1 MPIQGSSW
9 HAEVLDPETR
19 HVLRQLCRSSLLQEF
34 YLGGGT
40 GLALYLGHRR
50 SADLDFFSSTGFRQ
64 DLLLRQLQGTADQL
78 EVLSQ
83 DLETLHTHVNGAK
96 VSFLGYR
103 YDLLFPEA
111 RFEGVRVAD
120 PRDIACMK
128 LSALSARGTRRD
140 FIDLFTVAQIHELSE
155 LLVLFSKK
163 FEKVNYNQLHLLK
176 SLTYFADAEEDPS
189 PELLID
195 LDWSSV
201 KQFFERESLRL
212 LTALA

>member
-1 MPIQGSSW
+1 MPIQDVSW
-9 HAEVLDPETR
+9 HAEVLDSETR
-19 HVLRQLCRSSLLQEF
+19 RVLRHLCESSLLNES
-34 YLGGGT
+34 YLAGGT

-64 DLLLRQLQGTADQL
+64 DLLLRQLRGTADHL
-78 EVLSQ
+78 EVLFQ

-103 YDLLFPEA
+103 YDLLYPAA

-140 FIDLFTVAQIHELSE
+140 FVDLYKVAQIHDLSE
-155 LLVLFSKK
+155 LLVCSG
-163 FEKVNYNQLHLLK
+163 K
-176 SLTYFADAEEDPS
+176 SS
-189 PELLID
+189 
-195 LDWSSV
+195 
-201 KQFFERESLRL
+201 RR
-212 LTALA
+212 